1 MSEIIACSI
10 IIVSLKKEL
19 EMNITFKKERVD
31 FSDEQLRGL
40 KREVLNEID
49 SIKKE
54 RTKRIIRHEVDENTM
69 RPEYDFSKGVREV
82 TAKRYALGT
91 NVVVLDPD
99 VVRLFP
105 NATAVN
111 EALRALG
118 GGYPASPTV

>member
-1 MSEIIACSI
+1 M
-10 IIVSLKKEL
+10 
-19 EMNITFKKERVD
+19 
-31 FSDEQLRGL
+31 
-40 KREVLNEID
+40 
-49 SIKKE
+49 KKE
-54 RTKRIIRHEVDENTM
+54 RTKRTIRPKADEDTT
-69 RPEYDFSKGVREV
+69 RPEYDFSKAVRGV

-118 GGYPASPTV
+118 GIIRRTPRSKVRKGLTPQRTAGSHR

>member
-1 MSEIIACSI
+1 M
-10 IIVSLKKEL
+10 
-19 EMNITFKKERVD
+19 
-31 FSDEQLRGL
+31 
-40 KREVLNEID
+40 
-49 SIKKE
+49 KKE
-54 RTKRIIRHEVDENTM
+54 RTKQIKRSEVDEDTM
-69 RPEYDFSKGVREV
+69 RPEYDFSKAVRGV

-118 GGYPASPTV
+118 GIIRRTPRSKVRKGLTPQRTAGSHR